1 MTASDVKTLATSQT
15 ALAVLAI
22 PVVAGI
28 GVAVALGVYGSV
40 HEPAQYGINIGGF
53 STGAVAKSWLTTVA
67 VALAVVQLVT
77 GAGMWGWFGLGDR
90 TWVAPLHRW
99 SGRIAVLA
107 TLPVVTHCL
116 YAFGF
121 EHANPR
127 VLAHS
132 LLGCLFFGAFTT
144 KMLALRPK
152 AVPGWT
158 LPVLGGLL
166 FTALAGLWLTSA
178 LWYFTTTGVLR

>member
-1 MTASDVKTLATSQT
+1 MTASDLRPVAV
-15 ALAVLAI
+15 AVLVV
-22 PVVAGI
+22 PVVLGV
-28 GVAVALGVYGSV
+28 GVAVALGVYGSLL
-40 HEPAQYGINIGGF
+40 EPAQYGISIGGF
-53 STGAVAKSWLTTVA
+53 SSGAVAKSWLTSVA
-67 VALAVVQLVT
+67 FLLALVQLAT

-90 TWVAPLHRW
+90 AWVAPLHRW

-121 EHANPR
+121 QHDNPR
-127 VLAHS
+127 VLVHS
-132 LLGCLFFGAFTT
+132 LLGCLFFGAFTA
-144 KMLALRPK
+144 KMLALRPRS
-152 AVPGWT
+152 VPGWA

-178 LWYFTTTGVLR
+178 LWFFTTTGALR

>member
-1 MTASDVKTLATSQT
+1 MTASDLRPV
-15 ALAVLAI
+15 AVPVLVV
-22 PVVAGI
+22 PVVLGV
-28 GVAVALGVYGSV
+28 GVAVALGVYGSL
-40 HEPAQYGINIGGF
+40 HEPAQYGISIGGF
-53 STGAVAKSWLTTVA
+53 SSGAVAKSWLTSVA
-67 VALAVVQLVT
+67 FLLALVQLAT

-90 TWVAPLHRW
+90 AWVAPLHRW

-121 EHANPR
+121 QHDNPR
-127 VLAHS
+127 VLVHS
-132 LLGCLFFGAFTT
+132 LLGCLFFGAFTA
-144 KMLALRPK
+144 KMLALRPRS
-152 AVPGWT
+152 VPSWA

-178 LWYFTTTGVLR
+178 LWFFTTTGALR

>member
-1 MTASDVKTLATSQT
+1 MTASDLRPAAQNRT
-15 ALAVLAI
+15 ALAILGV
-22 PVVAGI
+22 PVVLGV
-28 GVAVALGVYGSV
+28 GVAVALGVYGSL
-40 HEPAQYGINIGGF
+40 HEPAQYGISIAGF
-53 STGAVAKSWLTTVA
+53 STGAVAKSWLATA
-67 VALAVVQLVT
+67 ALALAIVQLVT

-90 TWVAPLHRW
+90 SWVAPLHRW
-99 SGRIAVLA
+99 SGRLAVLA

-121 EHANPR
+121 EHDNPR

-152 AVPGWT
+152 SVPGWVI
-158 LPVLGGLL
+158 PVLGGLL
-166 FTALAGLWLTSA
+166 FSALAGLWLTSA
-178 LWYFTTTGVLR
+178 LWFLTTTGVFR

>member
-1 MTASDVKTLATSQT
+1 MTASDLRPV
-15 ALAVLAI
+15 AVPVLVV
-22 PVVAGI
+22 PVVLGV
-28 GVAVALGVYGSV
+28 GVAVALGVYGSL
-40 HEPAQYGINIGGF
+40 HEPAQYGISIAGF
-53 STGAVAKSWLTTVA
+53 SSGAVAKSWLASAAFVL
-67 VALAVVQLVT
+67 ALVQLAT

-90 TWVAPLHRW
+90 SWVPPLHRW
-99 SGRIAVLA
+99 SGRLAVLA

-121 EHANPR
+121 QNDNPR

-132 LLGCLFFGAFTT
+132 LLGCLFFGAFTA
-144 KMLALRPK
+144 KMLALRPRS
-152 AVPGWT
+152 VPGWA

-178 LWYFTTTGVLR
+178 LWFFTTTGVFR